1 MVAQISRGGGGR
13 HSSKPIRAVLTILL
27 AVGLIGFST
36 VPASA
41 DPTDVPINVGSD
53 AYAIDNEGQITSE
66 SEFLYDSSKGDT
78 ATDAYQIAYRG
89 TLDMTK
95 VWQLYSF
102 FKSVW
107 LWRNANDQ
115 ARYAAK
121 TFSGE
126 WDISFT
132 VDPAV
137 VFSNPDF
144 VSCEAVQSEMD
155 KQNAP
160 SKFGEIMRCET
171 AAYDAATGKF
181 TAHFGLHH
189 ADGSKVT
196 GADLDKPEY
205 QPAKLVLTTPAHA
218 FYVPQSKFE
227 AGKTFSMVEPTVRG
241 TMAMDYFYVGMPLR
255 FNDTS
260 DPVTLTMVATHDAS
274 FTFASRDPERQL
286 PESVTKLVPERV
298 TKLRDGVQ
306 VTPPALEQTSVAD
319 GQGTWTFDAWEP
331 AEATMAGSN
340 LNFVGYWK
348 YAVNPDAVFNA
359 TYKYVAADGSAL
371 PDEVMATLPNSEQ
384 VTQGS
389 TVTPPTPAQTEFTST
404 TRTESAD
411 VVTTWKFDGW
421 EPTSAVV
428 DGADLSFTGTWT
440 KTVVETPLPPK
451 PEPEPGP
458 DPEPEPEP
466 EPTTEPEPDP
476 TCEPTVDPTV
486 EPTDTPTTEPSPRP
500 STEPSQTPTVAP
512 TPEPAPTSAPQPT
525 VPAPVAPTTAPTIS
539 PTAAPTA
546 KPAPVVQELSKTGQS
561 ATPFAFAAGVLM
573 LAGVGILGL
582 RRRSH

>member
-1 MVAQISRGGGGR
+1 MPWLHKSRGGGLIL
-13 HSSKPIRAVLTILL
+13 SKPIRVVLTILL
-27 AVGLIGFST
+27 ALGLIGFNT

-53 AYAIDNEGQITSE
+53 AYAIDNEGQITSK

-102 FKSVW
+102 FKQAW
-107 LWRNANDQ
+107 LWRNANDH

-137 VFSNPDF
+137 VSSNPDF

-171 AAYDAATGKF
+171 AAYDATTGKF

-189 ADGSKVT
+189 ADGNKVT

-227 AGKTFSMVEPTVRG
+227 AGKTFKMVEPTVRG
-241 TMAMDYFYVGMPLR
+241 TMTMDYFYFGMPLR

-260 DPVTLTMVATHDAS
+260 DPVTLTMVATNDAT

-298 TKLRDGVQ
+298 TKLRDGAQ
-306 VTPPALEQTSVAD
+306 VTPPALAQTSVAD
-319 GQGTWTFDAWEP
+319 GQGTWTFDTWEP
-331 AEATMAGSN
+331 AEATVAGSD

-348 YAVNPDAVFNA
+348 YAVNPDAVFTA
-359 TYKYVAADGSAL
+359 TYKYVAVDGSAL

-411 VVTTWKFDGW
+411 VATTWKFDGW

-440 KTVVETPLPPK
+440 KTVVETPLPPN
-451 PEPEPGP
+451 
-458 DPEPEPEP
+458 PEPEP

-476 TCEPTVDPTV
+476 TCDPTVEPTVDPT
-486 EPTDTPTTEPSPRP
+486 DTPSTDPSPRP

-525 VPAPVAPTTAPTIS
+525 VPAPVAPTAAPTIS
-539 PTAAPTA
+539 PTVAPTA
-546 KPAPVVQELSKTGQS
+546 KPAPVAQELSKTGQS
-561 ATPFAFAAGVLM
+561 ATPFALAAGVLM
-573 LAGVGILGL
+573 LAGVGVLGL